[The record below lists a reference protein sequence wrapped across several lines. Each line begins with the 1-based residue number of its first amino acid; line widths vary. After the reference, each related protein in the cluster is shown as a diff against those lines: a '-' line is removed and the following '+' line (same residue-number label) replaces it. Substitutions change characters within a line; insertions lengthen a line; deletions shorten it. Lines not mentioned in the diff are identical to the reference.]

1 MFQQSRIPL
10 FAALALIAALA
21 FSACLHPSPALA
33 TEASPASMKIAVVE
47 FENLS
52 DEAKTE
58 KLGRTAAEMFTT
70 AAVNSGFFEVVE
82 REQIK
87 KVLDEMEFG
96 ESGKATAGAAQ
107 KIGAMVGAAG
117 VLSGSVT
124 TMKDSVRFDA
134 RLIRVSDGKVLAAE
148 KAYAKN
154 DLQSIGN
161 AAESALLRMVGTLF
175 PEAKKKL
182 EKEAAQKAAQQ
193 PAPQAAPKPAPKP
206 APQAVQPAPQT
217 PPQPAPQAPPQAAP
231 QAAPVPSIE
240 GRYAALGQNP
250 NGSTYRG
257 TAVIARSG
265 GGYVIS
271 WSIAGQ
277 SFSGAGNLRGNILT
291 IQWTGSGGGGGVV
304 IYSVAPGGVLHG
316 VWADGAGRETLTPI
330 P

>member
-1 MFQQSRIPL
+1 MLVSPRT
-10 FAALALIAALA
+10 ALIALLAVLALSGQA
-21 FSACLHPSPALA
+21 AAAAAESAQ
-33 TEASPASMKIAVVE
+33 TSMKIAVVE

-82 REQIK
+82 REQIR

-96 ESGKATAGAAQ
+96 ESGKTSTGTAQ

-134 RLIRVSDGKVLAAE
+134 RLIRVTDGKVLAAE

-175 PEAKKKL
+175 PEARKKL

-193 PAPQAAPKPAPKP
+193 PAAQAPAAPKPAPKP
-206 APQAVQPAPQT
+206 APQAVQPAPQ
-217 PPQPAPQAPPQAAP
+217 PAAPPAP
-231 QAAPVPSIE
+231 QAAPAPAPSIE
-240 GRYAALGQNP
+240 GRYSALGQNP

-257 TAVIARSG
+257 TAVISRSG
-265 GGYVIS
+265 NGYVIS

-277 SFSGAGNLRGNILT
+277 SFSGAGQLRGNILT

-304 IYSVAPGGVLHG
+304 IYSVTPSGVLQG
-316 VWADGAGRETLTPI
+316 VWADGAGRETLTPM